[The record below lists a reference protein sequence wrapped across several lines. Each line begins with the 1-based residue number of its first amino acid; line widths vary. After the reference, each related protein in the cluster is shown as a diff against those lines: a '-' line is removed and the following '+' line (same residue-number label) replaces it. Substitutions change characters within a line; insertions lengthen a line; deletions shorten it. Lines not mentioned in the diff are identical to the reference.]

1 MILAC
6 RAKSRSAF
14 QAALPDTMHTSPLRI
29 AARVIG
35 TLSIIAAVLGL
46 LGWLQGGDP
55 DCILDTDVLLQI
67 RMCDPEQVGEPD
79 VPPLVHLVLTIGLLL
94 FGAYC
99 LWRGS
104 RRDGGPVMEP
114 PQAPRK

>member
-1 MILAC
+1 MIMAC
-6 RAKSRSAF
+6 RTNSRTAL
-14 QAALPDTMHTSPLRI
+14 QTALPDTMHTSPLRI

-35 TLSIIAAVLGL
+35 TLSIIAALLGL

-67 RMCDPEQVGEPD
+67 RMCDPELVGEPD
-79 VPPLVHLVLTIGLLL
+79 VPPMVHLALIIGLLL

-104 RRDGGPVMEP
+104 RRNGGPVMEL
-114 PQAPRK
+114 PQAPRN